1 MSRAALFTA
10 LALAAGSLSGQP
22 KPAADVVARV
32 RAMREATDFT
42 ASGRLVRVEA
52 GGARKAYRISM
63 RAKAFDGAISLFCE
77 VTDPAPARVRALL
90 ETRARGKSSIHVR
103 HAGDA
108 APRALLFANWADAL
122 LDSNLS
128 YEDLMENH
136 FSWRGQTLLAPVKYG
151 ARDCHVLKSV
161 PGPADRSHYAS
172 VTSWLD
178 REIYYPVKA
187 EKVLKGSGIVKEFL
201 YYGLRKT
208 KGLWSASQIE
218 VRTKGK
224 PYSTFLIITRGSGKA
239 SLTRADF
246 DPRLLTRNP

>member
-1 MSRAALFTA
+1 MNRAWLLTAFALV
-10 LALAAGSLSGQP
+10 AAGLFGQA
-22 KPAADVVARV
+22 KTAADVVARV
-32 RAMREATDFT
+32 RAMRAATDFT

-52 GGARKAYRISM
+52 GGERKPHQISM
-63 RAKAFDGAISLFCE
+63 RAKAFADGTSLLCE
-77 VTDPAPARVRALL
+77 VSDPAPARIRALIRIPT
-90 ETRARGKSSIHVR
+90 EEQPVIRVARP
-103 HAGDA
+103 GDA
-108 APRALLFANWADAL
+108 APRVLPFANWADAL

-128 YEDLMENH
+128 YEDLIEGH
-136 FSWRGQTLLAPVKYG
+136 FTWSKQTALAPARYG
-151 ARDCHVLKSV
+151 ARDCHVLKSE
-161 PGPADRSHYAS
+161 PGSGDRSHYAS

-178 REIYYPVKA
+178 QEIYYPVKA

-201 YYGLRKT
+201 YYGLRKS

-246 DPRLLTRNP
+246 DPRLLTRK